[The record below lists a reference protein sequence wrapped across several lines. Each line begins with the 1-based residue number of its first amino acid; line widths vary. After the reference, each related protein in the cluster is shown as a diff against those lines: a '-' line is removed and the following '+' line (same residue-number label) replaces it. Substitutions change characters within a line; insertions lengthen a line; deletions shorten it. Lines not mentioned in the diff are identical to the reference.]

1 MLIHGNPAQLRLLS
15 LMVASLFCSVA
26 QSQQP
31 ANQLEDVRVESGII
45 PENLEL
51 VPGSTSVINS
61 AEIELRIPF
70 AIQDAMRGVTGIN
83 VVGETAFDVA
93 PNIGVRGL
101 NPRRSARTLLLEDGM
116 PIFLAPYGD
125 PSAHY
130 STPFERLERIEVLK
144 GSGQILYGPQ
154 SVGGMINFVT
164 KPVPRKGFA
173 GNASASVGTNGFY
186 GLSANVGTG
195 GDWGGVMLDMI
206 KKEGDGIRDNH
217 NFEITETMF
226 KGEFVLSDRQ
236 TLTTKV
242 GYYTERSNTSETGLG
257 AVEFAENPRQAPTGN
272 NDFFSH
278 DRTTVQLIHKLDLSS
293 AATLTTQAYY
303 TDSFRSSLRQINA
316 PGGNAGRS
324 QLERCPAGVDVNNL
338 SNANLCGGRTRPRD
352 YQFFGVEPKL
362 DFTHKAFGL
371 ENIATVGVRYHKE
384 DIQRRAFRANTLGEL
399 VRETPNINREDIRAD
414 ITATS
419 FFAQNTFVAGD
430 WSFTPGLRYEEI
442 DQTTNIARAEG
453 VNVGQVN
460 SITKSEVLP
469 GFGVTWAGLPN
480 TTLFAGVHK
489 GFAPPRPDRDLA
501 VTVAGGVPTTTFSTP
516 DPEESTNTEFGIR
529 STHFSGYNLEA
540 TLFNIDFD
548 NLVLE
553 DNGRFL
559 NAGKSVHRGVEF
571 GAVADLDRLAG
582 TRGGYFASLGWT
594 HLQTARFDEDR
605 INPGSNIIGNRLPYA
620 PKNIVNL
627 AVGFDK
633 SGPWSGQVG
642 VSYISDQF
650 VDDINS
656 TRESLNGE
664 EGLVESYS
672 LWNASLNY
680 KPAGSSM
687 SYFLAAENLFDE
699 EYLAS
704 RVDGK
709 QLGRGRQI
717 VAGIRAKF

>member
-1 MLIHGNPAQLRLLS
+1 MFVHPKPAQLRLLP
-15 LMVASLFCSVA
+15 LLVASMFCATA
-26 QSQQP
+26 QAQQTG
-31 ANQLEDVRVESGII
+31 NQLEDVKVEAGII
-45 PENLEL
+45 PESLEL
-51 VPGSTSVINS
+51 VPGSTSVID
-61 AEIELRIPF
+61 AADLEQRIPF
-70 AIQDAMRGVTGIN
+70 SIQDAMRSVTGVN

-93 PNIGVRGL
+93 PNIGLRGL

-164 KPVPRKGFA
+164 KPVPRNGFA
-173 GNASASVGTNGFY
+173 GNASASAGTNGFY

-195 GDWGGVMLDMI
+195 GEWGGVMLDMI
-206 KKEGDGIRDNH
+206 KKEGDGIRENH
-217 NFEITETMF
+217 DFDVTETMF
-226 KGEFVLSDRQ
+226 KGEFVLSSRQ

-242 GYYTERSNTSETGLG
+242 GYYTERSQTSETGLG
-257 AVEFAENPRQAPTGN
+257 SVEFAENPRQAPTGN
-272 NDFFSH
+272 NDHFQH
-278 DRTTVQLIHKLDLSS
+278 DRTTVQLIHKLSLSDS
-293 AATLTTQAYY
+293 AVLTTQAYY
-303 TDSFRSSLRQINA
+303 TDSFRSSLRQINSS
-316 PGGNAGRS
+316 GGNAGRS
-324 QLERCPAGVDVNNL
+324 QLERCPGGVDVNNL
-338 SNANLCGGRTRPRD
+338 NNANLCGGRTRPRD
-352 YQFFGVEPKL
+352 YQFFGIEPKL
-362 DFTHKAFGL
+362 DFSHKALGMD
-371 ENIATVGVRYHKE
+371 NIATVGMRYHKE

-399 VRETPNINREDIRAD
+399 IRETPNINREDILAD

-419 FFAQNTFVAGD
+419 FYAQNTFIAGN

-442 DQTTNIARAEG
+442 DQTTNIVRAEG

-460 SITKSEVLP
+460 TVRKSEVLP
-469 GFGVTWAGLPN
+469 GFGVTWGGLES

-501 VTVAGGVPTTTFSTP
+501 VNVVGGVPTTTFSTP
-516 DPEESTNTEFGIR
+516 DPEESTNTEIGVRTTYFQGFNI
-529 STHFSGYNLEA
+529 EA

-559 NAGKSVHRGVEF
+559 NAGKSVHRGLEL
-571 GAVADLDRLAG
+571 GAVADLDRLFD
-582 TRGGYFASLGWT
+582 TKGGYFASLGWT
-594 HLQTARFDEDR
+594 HLSTARFDEDR

-620 PKNIVNL
+620 PRNIVNL
-627 AVGFDK
+627 AVGFNK
-633 SGPWSGQVG
+633 SGPWSAQIG
-642 VSYISDQF
+642 VSHVSDQF

-664 EGLVESYS
+664 EGTVPSYT
-672 LWNASLNY
+672 LWNASVNY
-680 KPAGSSM
+680 KPAGSAL

-709 QLGRGRQI
+709 QLGRGQQ
-717 VAGIRAKF
+717 VVVGIRTTF